1 MTRHLAVLCASVAIL
16 AACAHAPE
24 LAAPRP
30 LPYRTYPVE
39 RCPSCAEWNAP
50 HAPVRIFGNTY
61 WVGTAELGA
70 VLITSS
76 RGHILIDSALPES
89 APQIIGNIRLLGFR
103 IEDVVLLLNSHAHYD
118 HAGGLAAVQ
127 EASGAEVVATAA
139 SSRELTRG
147 TADEDDPQHGLAE
160 DFPPVRVARSVSDGQ
175 VLEVGPL
182 AVTAH
187 ATGGHTPGSTTWT
200 WQSCADGRCVSIVYA
215 DSLTA
220 LSAPSYRYTDHP
232 ALLAAFAHSL
242 ELIERIPCDVLVTP
256 HASATALWNRV
267 AAGSLIDGEACRR
280 YAAAARARLDAQLS
294 DERGRPEPARPAV
307 DARRP

>member
-1 MTRHLAVLCASVAIL
+1 
-16 AACAHAPE
+16 
-24 LAAPRP
+24 
-30 LPYRTYPVE
+30 
-39 RCPSCAEWNAP
+39 
-50 HAPVRIFGNTY
+50 
-61 WVGTAELGA
+61 VGTAELGA
-70 VLITSS
+70 ILITSP
-76 RGHILIDSALPES
+76 RGHILIDAALPES

-103 IEDVVLLLNSHAHYD
+103 IEDVKLLLNSHAHFD

-139 SSRELTRG
+139 SGRELTRG

-160 DFPPVRVARSVSDGQ
+160 DFPAVRVVRPVSDGQ

-200 WQSCADGRCVSIVYA
+200 WQSCADGRCVSIAYA

-220 LSAPSYRYTDHP
+220 MSAASYRYTDHP

-256 HASATALWNRV
+256 HASATALWDRV

-280 YAAAARARLDAQLS
+280 YAAAARARLDARLS
-294 DERGRPEPARPAV
+294 AERDRGARDRPAA
-307 DARRP
+307 DGRRR